1 LLACPFLCFF
11 DEMCYD
17 RHMKKKQ
24 YKGQFPLKAT
34 KKNNIDA
41 VTIIGTMQKHKK
53 GFGFVLPESE
63 GGGDIFVP
71 WSGMNGAMNGDRVEV
86 RLFPES
92 PWKPAK
98 EGSREGAVVKIL
110 TRGISEVVGTFEK
123 SGKFGFVIP
132 DDKRIGED
140 LFIPKKYFGGAERG
154 DKVVATITKYPDK
167 QNSGLG
173 NITEIISRKGDTG
186 GDIKSLIRSYGLSET
201 FPLKVDDEALAL
213 STRGI
218 LLEDLVGRRDLRSQV
233 VFTIDGADAMDFD
246 DAVSL
251 TTLPNGNALLGVH
264 IADVTHYVTE
274 NGPLDKE
281 ALSRGTSVYLLNR
294 VVPMLPKSLS
304 NGICSL
310 NPFEDRLTMSVD
322 IELDHLG
329 TVVQSDIYE
338 SVIRSNARLIYD
350 DVSDYLELGEPLP
363 GNITSNIPEV
373 LTHMAAVA
381 KTLAARRD
389 SRGSIDFDLDES
401 HIQLDKNGIP
411 VDISIAERR
420 TANRLIEEFMLLAN
434 EVVAE
439 RFAKMQ
445 APFVYRVHERPSPE
459 KIQELRLF
467 LNGLGM
473 SFPKETDVIRPAML
487 KATLK
492 QSEGQPFERVVHTV
506 TLRSMQK
513 AMYDVNCTGHFGL
526 ALRYYCHFTSP
537 IRRYPDLMIHRIIK
551 AFLHNDWDIKNKRHF
566 QKAAGEA
573 ASQSSARE
581 KLSVEIE
588 REAEKMKKA
597 EYMTY
602 HLGEVYPGV
611 ISGVGAMGIFVEL
624 ENTVEG
630 LIRISSL
637 DDDFYDHE
645 PEKHRLIGRRKQ
657 KTFTL
662 GDKVTVKV
670 AAADPDERTID
681 FKLQ

>member
-1 LLACPFLCFF
+1 
-11 DEMCYD
+11 MN
-17 RHMKKKQ
+17 KKK
-24 YKGQFPLKAT
+24 YMGQASKKQNKNLKLIA
-34 KKNNIDA
+34 
-41 VTIIGTMQKHKK
+41 GTMQKHKK
-53 GFGFVLPESE
+53 GFGFLLPDE
-63 GGGDIFVP
+63 GDDIFIP
-71 WSGMNGAMNGDRVEV
+71 WSSMNGAMNGDRVEV
-86 RLFPES
+86 SLLPEI
-92 PWKPAK
+92 PWKTGKDGA
-98 EGSREGAVVKIL
+98 REGAVVNIL
-110 TRGISEVVGTFEK
+110 SRGITEVVGTFEK
-123 SGKFGFVIP
+123 SNKFGFVVP
-132 DDKRIGED
+132 DDKRVGED
-140 LFIPKKYFGGAERG
+140 IFIPKRNFYGAERG
-154 DKVVATITKYPDK
+154 DKVVAVITKYPDK
-167 QNSGLG
+167 SNSGQG
-173 NITEIISRKGDTG
+173 SIIEIISRKGDTG
-186 GDIKSLIRSYGLSET
+186 GDIKSLIRSYGLTET
-201 FPLKVDDEALAL
+201 FPTKVTDEAMAL

-218 LLEDLVGRRDLRSQV
+218 LLEDLVGRRDLRGQV

-274 NGPLDKE
+274 NSPLDKE

-294 VVPMLPKSLS
+294 VVPMLPKNLS

-322 IELDHLG
+322 IELDQTGKVLR
-329 TVVQSDIYE
+329 SDIYE
-338 SVIRSNARLIYD
+338 SVIRSNARFIYD
-350 DVSDYLELGEPLP
+350 DVSDYLESGTPFSDD
-363 GNITSNIPEV
+363 ITSNIPEV
-373 LTHMAAVA
+373 LTQMAAVA
-381 KTLAARRD
+381 KLLAARRD
-389 SRGSIDFDLDES
+389 QRGSIDFDLDEA
-401 HIQLDKNGIP
+401 HIQLDKSGIP
-411 VDISIAERR
+411 VDIGIAERR

-445 APFVYRVHERPSPE
+445 APFVYRVHERPSVE
-459 KIQELRLF
+459 KLQELRLF

-487 KATLK
+487 KTTLK

-513 AMYDVNCTGHFGL
+513 AVYDVNCTGHFGL

-551 AFLHNDWDIKNKRHF
+551 AFLHDDWDAKTKRHF
-566 QKAAGEA
+566 QKAATEA
-573 ASQSSARE
+573 AAQSSARE

-597 EYMTY
+597 EYMTF
-602 HLGEVYPGV
+602 HLGEVLPGV
-611 ISGVGAMGIFVEL
+611 ISGVGHFGVFVEL

-630 LIRISSL
+630 LIRMAAL
-637 DDDFYDHE
+637 EDDFYDYE

-662 GDKVTVKV
+662 GDKITVKV
-670 AAADPDERTID
+670 AAADPDERTVD
-681 FKLQ
+681 FKLHETK

>member
-1 LLACPFLCFF
+1 
-11 DEMCYD
+11 MN
-17 RHMKKKQ
+17 KKK
-24 YKGQFPLKAT
+24 YMGQAP
-34 KKNNIDA
+34 KKSNKNIKLIA
-41 VTIIGTMQKHKK
+41 GTMQKHKK
-53 GFGFVLPESE
+53 GFGFLLPDE
-63 GGGDIFVP
+63 GDDVFIP
-71 WSGMNGAMNGDRVEV
+71 WSAMNGAMNGDRVEV
-86 RLFPES
+86 SLLPES
-92 PWKPAK
+92 PWKAAK
-98 EGSREGAVVKIL
+98 EGAREGAVVNIL
-110 TRGISEVVGTFEK
+110 TRGVTEVVGTFEK
-123 SGKFGFVIP
+123 SNKFGFVVP
-132 DDKRIGED
+132 DDKRVGED
-140 LFIPKKYFGGAERG
+140 IFIPKKYFGGAERG
-154 DKVVATITKYPDK
+154 DKVVAIITKYPDK
-167 QNSGLG
+167 SNSGQG
-173 NITEIISRKGDTG
+173 SITEIISRKGDTG
-186 GDIKSLIRSYGLSET
+186 GDIKSLIRSYGLTET
-201 FPLKVDDEALAL
+201 FPRKVTEEAAL
-213 STRGI
+213 VSARGI
-218 LLEDLVGRRDLRSQV
+218 LREDLSGRRDLRDKIT
-233 VFTIDGADAMDFD
+233 FTIDGADAMDFD

-251 TTLPNGNALLGVH
+251 VTLPNGNALLGVH

-274 NGPLDKE
+274 NSPLDKE

-294 VVPMLPKSLS
+294 VVPMLPKNLS

-322 IELDHLG
+322 IELDG
-329 TVVQSDIYE
+329 TGKVLRSDIYE
-338 SVIRSNARLIYD
+338 SVIRSNARFIYD
-350 DVSDYLELGEPLP
+350 DVSDFLEQGKPLP
-363 GNITSNIPEV
+363 ESIPSAISQV
-373 LTHMAAVA
+373 LTEMAAVA
-381 KTLAARRD
+381 KLLAARRD
-389 SRGSIDFDLDES
+389 QRGSIDFDLDEA

-411 VDISIAERR
+411 VDIGIAERR

-445 APFVYRVHERPSPE
+445 APFVYRVHERPSVE

-513 AMYDVNCTGHFGL
+513 AVYDVNCTGHFGL

-551 AFLHNDWDIKNKRHF
+551 AFLHDDWDAKTKRHF
-566 QKAAGEA
+566 QKAATEA
-573 ASQSSARE
+573 AAQSSARE

-597 EYMTY
+597 EYMTF
-602 HLGEVYPGV
+602 HLGEVLPGV
-611 ISGVGAMGIFVEL
+611 ISGVGHFGVFVEL

-630 LIRISSL
+630 LIRMAAL
-637 DDDFYDHE
+637 EDDFYDYE
-645 PEKHRLIGRRKQ
+645 PDKHRLIGRRKQ

-662 GDKVTVKV
+662 GDKITVKV
-670 AAADPDERTID
+670 AAADPDERTVD